1 MRFRYFQLQVRTSHY
16 HLHTRFKCNKL
27 AAVVRRPLSKDIVES
42 VLRERVCEM
51 ECYQLICPVMS
62 PVAMMSRVG
71 WKAKSKTMSLYE
83 RVSTSRFAG
92 YQRMLLH
99 RVRE

>member
-1 MRFRYFQLQVRTSHY
+1 MTLSFTYAVQWQKMLADMVRW
-16 HLHTRFKCNKL
+16 L
-27 AAVVRRPLSKDIVES
+27 LSKEIAES
-42 VLRERVCEM
+42 VLRELVGQM
-51 ECYQLICPVMS
+51 AYYQLICPVMS

-92 YQRMLLH
+92 
-99 RVRE
+99 